1 MADDKKTLKFQ
12 MMMSPTEAEVLDDWM
27 FANRVRSR
35 AEAIR
40 RLTQI
45 ALAIEPIIEDVQK
58 ISRRIAL
65 ADGKIGTSVIDAI
78 GDIDSLDRNEFLD
91 RISKAHDALTG
102 PALDLALQGA
112 KIDAIVSA
120 LKNGADVEKALTAV
134 EESIQ
139 AFDGTREFVLSRW
152 RDKD

>member
-65 ADGKIGTSVIDAI
+65 ADGKIGASVIDAI
-78 GDIDSLDRNEFLD
+78 GDIDSLDRKEFLD